1 MAAGKTAEGI
11 HRKVD
16 LVSPVTVWKLFEILR
31 ESEKQIQ
38 TVTEFRQV
46 KTVNVTEFSPLN
58 SVQESQDPAHSVV
71 HRSKQKKIKIDLS
84 FIN

>member
-31 ESEKQIQ
+31 ELEKQIQ
-38 TVTEFRQV
+38 TVTEF
-46 KTVNVTEFSPLN
+46 
-58 SVQESQDPAHSVV
+58 SQDCQCH
-71 HRSKQKKIKIDLS
+71 
-84 FIN
+84 